1 MYMQFNPPFHGKI
14 KRYLNMRGLMPLR
27 FARLDPT
34 AKAPTRK
41 HPADAGVDVYTLEDV
56 TVRPFS
62 YCNVH
67 TGITIEV
74 PEGTMLEVKPKGRN
88 NHLVGAGVIDAGYQ
102 GEIVIKVVNYSWRAL
117 RLHKGDAIAQ
127 LVQLPVIC
135 EPVVEASTD
144 EIHQEKSARGGS
156 GGIHST

>member
-1 MYMQFNPPFHGKI
+1 MPI
-14 KRYLNMRGLMPLR
+14 K

-34 AKAPTRK
+34 AKAPARK
-41 HPADAGVDVYTLEDV
+41 HATDAGVDVYALADV
-56 TVRPFS
+56 TVKPFS

-67 TGITIEV
+67 TGVTIEV
-74 PEGTMLEVKPKGRN
+74 PEGTMLEVRPKGRN

-102 GEIVIKVVNYSWRAL
+102 GEIVVKLVNYTWRAMRL
-117 RLHKGDAIAQ
+117 RKGDAIAQ

-135 EPVVEASTD
+135 EPVEEVTLD
-144 EIHQEKSARGGS
+144 QIHSEQSARGGS

>member
-1 MYMQFNPPFHGKI
+1 MPI
-14 KRYLNMRGLMPLR
+14 K

-34 AKAPTRK
+34 AKAPARK
-41 HPADAGVDVYTLEDV
+41 HATDAGVDVYALEDV
-56 TVRPFS
+56 TVKPFS

-67 TGITIEV
+67 TGVTIEV
-74 PEGTMLEVKPKGRN
+74 PEGTMLEVRPKGRN

-102 GEIVIKVVNYSWRAL
+102 GEIVVKVVNYTWRAMRL
-117 RLHKGDAIAQ
+117 RKGDAIAQ

-135 EPVVEASTD
+135 EPVEEVTLD
-144 EIHQEKSARGGS
+144 QIHSEQSARGGS